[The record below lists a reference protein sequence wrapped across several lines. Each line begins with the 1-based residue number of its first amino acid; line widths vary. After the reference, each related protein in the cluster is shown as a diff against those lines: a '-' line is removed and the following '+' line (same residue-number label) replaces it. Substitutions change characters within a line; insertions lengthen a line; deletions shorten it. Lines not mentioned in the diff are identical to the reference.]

1 MAKVVI
7 MPRQGISV
15 ESCIITKWM
24 KSVGDAVKPGDILFS
39 YETDKAAF
47 DEEAQDEGILLYRFH
62 DEGDDVPCLE
72 PVCIIGEAG
81 EDISDLLGSA
91 SAGIPADEPA
101 PAAQEPPDEAPATA
115 KSAPVRG
122 ETVKASPRARRQAER
137 LGVAIDDASPSGPDG
152 RVIERDVLAL
162 HRQGAAATKAAA
174 GAPAAQLAGTGI
186 GGRVTAADR
195 TAPAPEAQPAAAPA
209 APAAVAA
216 YEDKPL
222 PQIRKVIARTMH
234 SSLSQMA
241 QLTHHTS
248 FDATAILAY
257 RERLKASAEAMGLP
271 NITLGDI
278 VSFAV
283 SRVLPHHPD
292 LNAHLLD
299 GGVIRRFSGVHL
311 GLAVDTD
318 RGLMVPTL
326 FDADKMSL
334 AAIAAHT
341 KELAAACR
349 SGSVSPDALTGGT
362 FTVTNLGTLGVEM
375 FTPVINP
382 PQTGILG
389 VCSIVYRPR
398 KGRDGAIEFYP
409 AMGLSLTYDHRALD
423 GSPASRFLREL
434 CDALEHFDVLLSR

>member
-24 KSVGDAVKPGDILFS
+24 KAVGDAVKPGDILFS

-47 DEEAQDEGILLYRFH
+47 DEEAQDEGVLLYRFH

-72 PVCIIGEAG
+72 PVCIIGEAD
-81 EDISDLLGSA
+81 EDISDLRGSA
-91 SAGIPADEPA
+91 SAGESADEPA
-101 PAAQEPPDEAPATA
+101 PAAQEPPDEAPAPTR
-115 KSAPVRG
+115 SAPVRG
-122 ETVKASPRARRQAER
+122 EALKASPRARRQAER
-137 LGVAIDDASPSGPDG
+137 LGVAVEDAIPSGPDG

-162 HRQGAAATKAAA
+162 HGQGAASTKAAS

-195 TAPAPEAQPAAAPA
+195 TAPAPQAQSAAAAPA
-209 APAAVAA
+209 SVAA

-222 PQIRKVIARTMH
+222 AQIRKVIARTMH

-248 FDATAILAY
+248 FDATSILAY

-299 GGVIRRFSGVHL
+299 GVIRRFSGVHL
-311 GLAVDTD
+311 GMAVDTD

-326 FDADKMSL
+326 FDADSMSL
-334 AAIAAHT
+334 AAIAARS